1 MSWTI
6 KDDGDRLVLH
16 VDAWE
21 LAGLVKESKE
31 FQLYFPLDDE
41 DQTEAELRLLR
52 HLVKSE

>member
-1 MSWTI
+1 VSWTI

>member
-1 MSWTI
+1 MSWAI

-16 VDAWE
+16 VDAWK

-31 FQLYFPLDDE
+31 LQLYFPLDDE
-41 DQTEAELRLLR
+41 DQTEAELMLLR